1 MRPIA
6 VLSLSSNN
14 SKSIC
19 NSLDSLGLENF
30 AFNQK
35 GKLTKD
41 CKLIVPGI
49 GTMEAFLGEI
59 KELELMDEIK
69 SFIGAGGATL
79 GICLGMQLAG
89 LTSEE
94 STNEEL
100 LSVMDFKVV
109 RFVNEIGKDSRV
121 PHMGWNEVFV
131 TQENFLFQGI
141 ENASNF
147 FFNHSFAIL
156 QESKHQIAESVNGSE
171 KFSCAV
177 VKENF
182 VGVQFHPEKSQK
194 KGLKLLKNFSEWDY

>member
-1 MRPIA
+1 
-6 VLSLSSNN
+6 
-14 SKSIC
+14 
-19 NSLDSLGLENF
+19 LENF

-69 SFIGAGGATL
+69 SFIGGGGATL

-94 STNEEL
+94 SPNEEL

-182 VGVQFHPEKSQK
+182 AGVQFHPEKSA
-194 KGLKLLKNFSEWDY
+194 GVGETILKNFLEL

>member
-1 MRPIA
+1 MKPIA
-6 VLSLSSNN
+6 VLALSSNN

-35 GKLTKD
+35 GKITKD

-49 GTMEAFLGEI
+49 GTMKAFLGEI
-59 KELELMDEIK
+59 RELGLMDEIK
-69 SFIGAGGATL
+69 SFIGAGGPTL

-94 STNEEL
+94 FPNEEL
-100 LSVMDFKVV
+100 LSVMDFEVV

-131 TQENFLFQGI
+131 TKENFLFQGI

-156 QESKHQIAESVNGSE
+156 QESKHQIAESVNGPE

-182 VGVQFHPEKSQK
+182 AGVQFHPEKSQK
-194 KGLKLLKNFSEWDY
+194 KGLKLLKNFSEWDF

>member
-182 VGVQFHPEKSQK
+182 AGVQFHPEKSQK